1 VHGGGHGACG
11 CLRVVQQRR
20 PLILLVPTEKLLL
33 GDADADQVVRDMDSP
48 GGAAGAVRML

>member
-1 VHGGGHGACG
+1 MAAATEPAG
-11 CLRVVQQRR
+11 LRVVQQRR

-33 GDADADQVVRDMDSP
+33 GAADADQVVWDMDSP